1 MPFHPGL
8 QGNGGDDGLDFKFAK
23 GKEGKKMSDF
33 KMLPFKDASLGSQA
47 LTATLSRGTTSGASP
62 RTV

>member
-47 LTATLSRGTTSGASP
+47 LTDSHLVSWDHFRGQP
-62 RTV
+62 